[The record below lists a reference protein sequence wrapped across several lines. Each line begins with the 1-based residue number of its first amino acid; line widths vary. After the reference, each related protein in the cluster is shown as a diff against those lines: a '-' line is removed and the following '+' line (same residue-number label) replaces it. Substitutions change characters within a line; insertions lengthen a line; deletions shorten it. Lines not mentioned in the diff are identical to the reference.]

1 MLALT
6 SSDIQTPSP
15 RPPQPRCPLRL
26 SPSHH
31 KPLILTL
38 INPNPNP
45 NQPRRACARRHA
57 FGPIRVAQLGHKPS
71 LAPACAPRRSAALPK
86 LGHVNKAP
94 PLYTLVPWCIVPCTQ
109 RVSSV
114 ECGEPLYSMC
124 TPYSVSG
131 HGRVCV
137 LREYFSTH
145 NSQAVSGLSVSL
157 SLSIAVFAVHQRRHV
172 YVRTVTPRSPAAA
185 ALDPC
190 APWP

>member
-71 LAPACAPRRSAALPK
+71 LAPACAPPCLCLGTSTRRLPFTPWCLGASCMHTACEQRRVWRAAL
-86 LGHVNKAP
+86 
-94 PLYTLVPWCIVPCTQ
+94 LYV
-109 RVSSV
+109 
-114 ECGEPLYSMC
+114 YS

-157 SLSIAVFAVHQRRHV
+157 SLSIRCLRCTRGGTFM
-172 YVRTVTPRSPAAA
+172 RTVTPSKG
-185 ALDPC
+185 L
-190 APWP
+190 